1 MASSATSLLSELRLA
16 EDGDDEE
23 EDPLPDAS
31 AAEAAASAR
40 VGRPVRLVTTASAAA
55 AATAHLRRH
64 ATLAVDCEGVRLSRT
79 GRLCTVQVASA
90 TRAYVFDLVAAADV
104 LQPGVAD
111 LLTDVAVIKVFHDCR
126 HDSEALAHQAG
137 VWVAGVRDTQ
147 VAYELSRLTAG
158 RSRPLPVSLTTLLRL
173 HVPSAAGGGAA
184 GAALKA
190 RMKARYE
197 TTPNLWE
204 VRPLDADALTYATN
218 DVVHLVAIHA
228 ALAAACGPRGA
239 DERLAAAAA
248 TYAAAFRDRPEGVGE
263 AAARAD
269 FDRLRAA
276 ANAGRQRLLRRGAGR
291 YR

>member
-1 MASSATSLLSELRLA
+1 MASSAASLLSDLRLA
-16 EDGDDEE
+16 EDGEGE

-31 AAEAAASAR
+31 AVEAAASAR

-90 TRAYVFDLVAAADV
+90 TRAYVFDLVAAPDV
-104 LQPGVAD
+104 LRPGVAG
-111 LLTDVAVIKVFHDCR
+111 LLADAAVVKVFHDCR
-126 HDSEALAHQAG
+126 HDAEALAHQAG

-147 VAYELSRLTAG
+147 VAFELSRLAAG
-158 RSRPLPVSLTTLLRL
+158 RPRPLPVSLATLLRL
-173 HVPSAAGGGAA
+173 HAAGAAGGGAA

-190 RMKARYE
+190 RITARYAA
-197 TTPNLWE
+197 TPDLWA

-218 DVVHLVAIHA
+218 DVVHLVGIHA

-239 DERLAAAAA
+239 EERLAAAAA
-248 TYAAAFRDRPEGVGE
+248 AYAAAFRDRPEGVGE

-269 FDRLRAA
+269 MDRRRAA
-276 ANAGRQRLLRRGAGR
+276 ANAGRPRCLRRGAGR